1 MLKCIFFSAIL
12 LVSSM
17 ALRAQTQTQMPA
29 HIGII
34 YPISTNGVHAGKVSN
49 RFSLHAIAGLSRGE
63 RGVALAGF
71 ALVVRDSAT
80 GLQASGFLNR
90 IGSAHGVQLAG
101 FANSTGTQHGFCA
114 AGFANISRD
123 SADGQVAGFINKARE
138 ARFQAAGF
146 INIARKVRGVQLAG
160 LINIA
165 DTSDCPIG
173 LINIVRNGERSVSL
187 STDETLTSLISFRS
201 GGRKLYGIIGGGYN
215 GKTGKTLYAWEA
227 GLGAHFY
234 IGSAFR
240 INTEIAT
247 IGLTDFKNGLSSRQT
262 LRVLPA
268 VHLSR
273 HTEFFVG
280 PTFNHV
286 DSRQAIDGGLVT
298 HYIWS
303 RNESN
308 QRTQGLFFGGIAG
321 LNILL

>member
-1 MLKCIFFSAIL
+1 MLKRIFFSTL
-12 LVSSM
+12 LLISVM
-17 ALRAQTQTQMPA
+17 ALRAQTSTQMPA
-29 HIGII
+29 HIGLI
-34 YPISTNGVHAGKVSN
+34 YPISTNGVNAGKVSN
-49 RFSLHAIAGLSRGE
+49 RLSLHAIAGLSRGE
-63 RGVALAGF
+63 TGVALAGF

-90 IGSAHGVQLAG
+90 IGDARGAQLAG
-101 FANSTGTQHGFCA
+101 FANITGSQHGFDA

-123 SADGQVAGFINKARE
+123 SAEVQLAGFINKARE
-138 ARFQAAGF
+138 VRFQAAGF
-146 INIARKVRGVQLAG
+146 INIARKVRGAQLAG

-187 STDETLTSLISFRS
+187 STDETLTNLISFRS
-201 GGRKLYGIIGGGYN
+201 GGRKLYGIVGGGYN
-215 GKTGKTLYAWEA
+215 GKTGKTLYALEA

-262 LRVLPA
+262 LRILPA
-268 VHLSR
+268 AHLTR
-273 HTEFFVG
+273 HTEFFIG
-280 PTFNHV
+280 PTFNYI
-286 DSRQAIDGGLVT
+286 DSRTAIDGGLVT
-298 HYIWS
+298 HYLWS
-303 RNESN
+303 QPERN

-321 LNILL
+321 INILL